1 MFENIDN
8 NIYSSPGGLYI
19 ERLDKSLRQFLEPK
33 SGKISRAGK
42 DVLVEIDQSQAEV
55 VLKELKENP
64 ELSLSI
70 LKNTR
75 IIWED
80 NESYLVLEITAGE
93 YDNAV
98 ILKTGFSDK
107 SSLNVIAENLSK
119 YYKMPALNTIQSD
132 KEEKEYDLEFPGYML
147 TGLSSF
153 NLGLSLD
160 GSTIDHAY
168 IDYSPLKTLG
178 REFFKDLEIDQLISY
193 MGRFDQNAGIFP
205 ELAFC
210 RGIEGL
216 LHMEVPRRA
225 EYLRVIM
232 SELFRMT
239 SHLDLLSRLSEIV
252 GHDMAANIL
261 MIQRESLLGLIELVT
276 GARVIPDFIRIGGVN
291 SRVGSDVLKKIKRVV
306 ATFIKE
312 FNRVEKMLMADF
324 ALIEKLKG
332 LGIIKRDQ
340 ASSWG
345 LTGPDLRASGPRYD
359 LRKEPGHGIYSDI
372 HFTIPYARDG
382 SCLERIDV
390 RIKEIYQSA
399 RILNQ
404 AINKVP
410 AGPEQKRINL
420 AHLDFEPGYFT
431 SPVECPH
438 GLFKIFAG
446 VEGSRIKAFT
456 VMGPSS
462 PAISAAVSLL
472 EGNTMDDIEVILTS
486 LDISGSEVLDYV

>member
-8 NIYSSPGGLYI
+8 NIYSSPGGIYI

-42 DVLVEIDQSQAEV
+42 DVLVEIDQDQTEA

-70 LKNTR
+70 LKNAR

-80 NESYLVLEITAGE
+80 GKSYLLLEIAAGE

-98 ILKTGFSDK
+98 ILKTVFSGK
-107 SSLNVIAENLSK
+107 ASKKIISESISK
-119 YYKMPALNTIQSD
+119 YYMMPALNTIQFD
-132 KEEKEYDLEFPGYML
+132 KEEKEFDLEFPGYML
-147 TGLSSF
+147 TGPASF
-153 NLGLSLD
+153 NLGLNVD
-160 GSTIDHAY
+160 GGIIGEACID
-168 IDYSPLKTLG
+168 SGPLKTLH
-178 REFFKDLEIDQLISY
+178 REFFKDLEVDQLISY
-193 MGRFDQNAGIFP
+193 MGRFDHNAGIFP

-261 MIQRESLLGLIELVT
+261 MVQRENLLGLIELVT
-276 GARVIPDFIRIGGVN
+276 GARVIPNFVRIGGVS

-306 ATFIKE
+306 AAFIKE
-312 FNRVEKMLMADF
+312 FDRAERMLMADF
-324 ALIEKLKG
+324 TLVEKLKG
-332 LGIIKRDQ
+332 LGTIKRDQ
-340 ASSWG
+340 ASNWG
-345 LTGPDLRASGPRYD
+345 LTGPNLRASGPRYD
-359 LRKEPGHGIYSDI
+359 LRKNPGHGVYNDI
-372 HFTIPYARDG
+372 HFTVSYARGG

-399 RILNQ
+399 RIVNQ
-404 AINKVP
+404 AINKIP
-410 AGPEQKRINL
+410 AGPALKRINL
-420 AHLDFEPGYFT
+420 AHLDFEPVYFT
-431 SPVECPH
+431 SSVECPH
-438 GLFKIFAG
+438 GLFKMFSG
-446 VEGSRIKAFT
+446 VEGRMITAFT
-456 VMGPSS
+456 IMGASGPV
-462 PAISAAVSLL
+462 ISAAVSLL
-472 EGNTMDDIEVILTS
+472 EGNTVDDIEVILTS
-486 LDISGSEVLDYV
+486 LDISGGEVQDYV